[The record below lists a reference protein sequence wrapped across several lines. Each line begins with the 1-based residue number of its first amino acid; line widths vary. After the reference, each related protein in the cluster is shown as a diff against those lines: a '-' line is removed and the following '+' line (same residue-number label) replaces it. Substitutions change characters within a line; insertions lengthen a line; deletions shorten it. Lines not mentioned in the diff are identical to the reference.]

1 MEVQPRDIQR
11 YSTPDGKVP
20 FSEWL
25 DSLRDLKAKF
35 KIDRRLDEL
44 GLEISEII
52 DQSEKVSMS

>member
-25 DSLRDLKAKF
+25 DSPISRQNLRFIGDS
-35 KIDRRLDEL
+35 IEL

-52 DQSEKVSMS
+52 EQSEKVSMS

>member
-1 MEVQPRDIQR
+1 MEVEPRDIQR